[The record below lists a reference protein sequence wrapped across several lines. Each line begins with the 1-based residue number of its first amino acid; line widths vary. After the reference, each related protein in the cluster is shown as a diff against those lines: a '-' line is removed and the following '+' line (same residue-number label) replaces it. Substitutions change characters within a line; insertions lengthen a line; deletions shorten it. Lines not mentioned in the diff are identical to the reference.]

1 VLQVWE
7 QIKEIYLYREMLRN
21 LVSKEIRAR
30 YKASVLG
37 FLWTFANPLLTLAV
51 YSFVFSVVMKSGIQ
65 HYSMF
70 LFVALL
76 PWNYLSMSIIQG
88 TASLVQNVSLV
99 KKIYFPRVILPLSM
113 VLANMIN
120 YLLGLI
126 ILIPALALFHI
137 RFTIA
142 LVAFPVVLVVETL
155 LVTALTLIV
164 AVGNVYFRDLE
175 HIIGIF
181 IMLWF
186 FLTPI
191 VYSIDTIP
199 ANLHIFFNFN
209 PASPIIEAYRAI
221 FLYGKWPDWVTLGW
235 LAFVL
240 FLLLLVCWF
249 AFMRLQ
255 RTVAE
260 EI

>member
-1 VLQVWE
+1 VLE

-37 FLWTFANPLLTLAV
+37 FLWTFVNPLLTLIV
-51 YSFVFSVVMKSGIQ
+51 YSFVFSTVMRTGIKN
-65 HYSMF
+65 YSMY
-70 LFVALL
+70 LFVGLL
-76 PWNYLSMSIIQG
+76 PWNYIAMAMTQG
-88 TASLVQNVSLV
+88 TTSRVGNVSRV
-99 KKIYFPRVILPLSM
+99 KKIYFPRAILPLSL

-126 ILIPALALFHI
+126 ILIPALMLFHV
-137 RFTIA
+137 RFTVA
-142 LVAFPVVLVVETL
+142 LVAFPAVLAVETL
-155 LVTALTLIV
+155 LVTSLTLIV

-181 IMLWF
+181 VMLWF
-186 FLTPI
+186 FMTPI

-199 ANLHIFFNFN
+199 ANLRIIFNFN
-209 PASPIIEAYRAI
+209 PASPIIEAYHAI
-221 FLYGKWPDWVTLGW
+221 FFYGKWPDWSTLGW
-235 LAFVL
+235 LAL
-240 FLLLLVCWF
+240 GLIFLLIVCWF

-255 RTVAE
+255 RAVAE

>member
-1 VLQVWE
+1 VTWRVWE

-37 FLWTFANPLLTLAV
+37 FLWTFVNPLLTLAV
-51 YSFVFSVVMKSGIQ
+51 YSFVFSVVMKSGIKN
-65 HYSMF
+65 YSMF

-76 PWNYLSMSIIQG
+76 PWNYIAMSITQG
-88 TASLVQNVSLV
+88 TTSLVGNVSLV
-99 KKIYFPRVILPLSM
+99 KKIYFPRAILPLSL
-113 VLANMIN
+113 VLANMVN

-126 ILIPALALFHI
+126 ILMPALAIFHI

-142 LVAFPVVLVVETL
+142 L
-155 LVTALTLIV
+155 TLIV
-164 AVGNVYFRDLE
+164 SAGTVYFRDLE

-199 ANLHIFFNFN
+199 TNLRNLFNFN
-209 PASPIIEAYRAI
+209 PASPIIEAYRSI
-221 FLYGKWPDWVTLGW
+221 FFYGKWPDWVTLGW
-235 LAFVL
+235 LTLGLV
-240 FLLLLVCWF
+240 FLLIVCWF

-255 RTVAE
+255 RSVAE

>member
-1 VLQVWE
+1 LRVWE

-37 FLWTFANPLLTLAV
+37 FLWTFVNPLLTLVV

-65 HYSMF
+65 HFSMF

-88 TASLVQNVSLV
+88 TTSLVQNVSLV
-99 KKIYFPRVILPLSM
+99 KKIYFPRAILPLSL

-126 ILIPALALFHI
+126 ILIPALAIFHV
-137 RFTIA
+137 RFTVA
-142 LVAFPVVLVVETL
+142 LVAFPVVLIVETL
-155 LVTALTLIV
+155 LVTSLTLIV

-181 IMLWF
+181 VMLWF
-186 FLTPI
+186 FMTPI
-191 VYSIDTIP
+191 VYSIDTLS
-199 ANLHIFFNFN
+199 ANLRNIFNFN
-209 PASPIIEAYRAI
+209 PAVPIIEAYRAI
-221 FLYGKWPDWVTLGW
+221 FFYGKWPDWVTLGW
-235 LAFVL
+235 LALGLV
-240 FLLLLVCWF
+240 LLLMVCWF

-255 RTVAE
+255 RDVAE

>member
-1 VLQVWE
+1 VWE

-21 LVSKEIRAR
+21 LVSKELRAR

-37 FLWTFANPLLTLAV
+37 FLWTFVNPLLTLAV
-51 YSFVFSVVMKSGIQ
+51 YTFVFSVVMKSGIKNF
-65 HYSMF
+65 SMF

-76 PWNYLSMSIIQG
+76 PWNYLSMSIVQG
-88 TASLVQNVSLV
+88 ATSLVQNVSLV
-99 KKIYFPRVILPLSM
+99 KKIYFPRAILPLSL

-126 ILIPALALFHI
+126 ILIPALAIFHV
-137 RFTIA
+137 RFTVA

-155 LVTALTLIV
+155 LVTSLTLIV

-181 IMLWF
+181 VMLWF
-186 FLTPI
+186 FVTPI
-191 VYSIDTIP
+191 VYSIDTLP
-199 ANLHIFFNFN
+199 ANLRNMFNFN
-209 PASPIIEAYRAI
+209 PAAPIIEAYRAI
-221 FLYGKWPDWVTLGW
+221 FFYGRWPDWVILGW
-235 LAFVL
+235 LALGLV
-240 FLLLLVCWF
+240 LLLMICWF

-255 RTVAE
+255 RAVAE

>member
-1 VLQVWE
+1 MRMWK

-21 LVSKEIRAR
+21 LVSKEISAR

-37 FLWTFANPLLTLAV
+37 FLWTFVNPLLTLIV
-51 YSFVFSVVMKSGIQ
+51 YSFVFSVVMKTNIQ

-76 PWNYLSMSIIQG
+76 PWNYIAMSLTQG
-88 TASLVQNVSLV
+88 TTSLVGNVGLV
-99 KKIYFPRVILPLSM
+99 KKIYFPRAILPLSL

-126 ILIPALALFHI
+126 ILIPALAIFHI
-137 RFTIA
+137 RFTVA
-142 LVAFPVVLVVETL
+142 LVAFPVVLAVETL
-155 LVTALTLIV
+155 LVTSLTLLV
-164 AVGNVYFRDLE
+164 AIGNVYFRDLE

-186 FLTPI
+186 FMTPI
-191 VYSIDTIP
+191 VYSVNTIP
-199 ANLHIFFNFN
+199 VNLRNLFDLN
-209 PASPIIEAYRAI
+209 PATPIIEAFRSI
-221 FLYGKWPDWVTLGW
+221 FFYGVWPDWRLLGW
-235 LAFVL
+235 LSLVLIIIFVL
-240 FLLLLVCWF
+240 CWF
-249 AFMRLQ
+249 IFMRFQ
-255 RTVAE
+255 RYVVE

>member
-1 VLQVWE
+1 VWE

-21 LVSKEIRAR
+21 LVLKEIRAR

-37 FLWTFANPLLTLAV
+37 FLWTFANPLLTLGV
-51 YSFVFSVVMKSGIQ
+51 YTIVFSVVLKSNIQ

-76 PWNYLSMSIIQG
+76 PWNYIAMSITQG
-88 TASLVQNVSLV
+88 TTSLVGNVSLV
-99 KKIYFPRVILPLSM
+99 KKIYFPRAILPLSL
-113 VLANMIN
+113 VLANMVN

-126 ILIPALALFHI
+126 ILIPALAISHI
-137 RFTIA
+137 NFTVA
-142 LVAFPVVLVVETL
+142 LVAFPAVLAVETL
-155 LVTALTLIV
+155 LVTSLTLLV
-164 AVGNVYFRDLE
+164 AVGTVYFRDLE

-181 IMLWF
+181 LMLWF

-199 ANLHIFFNFN
+199 AKMRRIFSLN
-209 PASPIIEAYRAI
+209 PASPIINAYRAI
-221 FLYGKWPDWVTLGW
+221 FFYGRWPDWATLGW
-235 LAFVL
+235 LALGLV
-240 FLLLLVCWF
+240 LLLIVCWF

>member
-1 VLQVWE
+1 LGVWE

-37 FLWTFANPLLTLAV
+37 FLWTFINPLLTLAV
-51 YSFVFSVVMKSGIQ
+51 YSFVFSVVMKSGI
-65 HYSMF
+65 HNYSMF

-76 PWNYLSMSIIQG
+76 PWNYIAMSVTQG
-88 TASLVQNVSLV
+88 TTSLVGNVSLV
-99 KKIYFPRVILPLSM
+99 KKIYFPRAILPLSL
-113 VLANMIN
+113 VFANMIN

-126 ILIPALALFHI
+126 ILMPALALFHI
-137 RFTIA
+137 RFTIT
-142 LVAFPVVLVVETL
+142 LVAFPAVLLVETL
-155 LVTALTLIV
+155 LVASLTLLV
-164 AVGNVYFRDLE
+164 AVGTVYFRDLE

-199 ANLHIFFNFN
+199 ANLRNLFNFN
-209 PASPIIEAYRAI
+209 PATAIIEAYRAI
-221 FLYGKWPDWVTLGW
+221 FFYGKWPDWAGLGW
-235 LAFVL
+235 LALALV
-240 FLLLLVCWF
+240 FLLFICGSLFVH
-249 AFMRLQ
+249 LQ
-255 RTVAE
+255 RNVAE

>member
-1 VLQVWE
+1 VWE

-37 FLWTFANPLLTLAV
+37 FLWTFVNPLLTLIV
-51 YSFVFSVVMKSGIQ
+51 YSFVFSIVLKQTIKN
-65 HYSMF
+65 YSMF

-76 PWNYLSMSIIQG
+76 PWNYIAMSITQG
-88 TASLVQNVSLV
+88 TTSLVQNVSLV
-99 KKIYFPRVILPLSM
+99 KKIYFPRAILPLSL
-113 VLANMIN
+113 VLANMVN

-126 ILIPALALFHI
+126 ILIPALAIFHI
-137 RFTIA
+137 RFTDA
-142 LVAFPVVLVVETL
+142 LVAFPVVLAIETL
-155 LVTALTLIV
+155 LVTSLTLLV
-164 AVGNVYFRDLE
+164 AVGTVYFRDLE

-181 IMLWF
+181 VMLWF
-186 FLTPI
+186 FMTPI

-199 ANLHIFFNFN
+199 TKLRNIFNFN

-221 FLYGKWPDWVTLGW
+221 FFYGRWPDWVTLGW
-235 LAFVL
+235 LTLEFTL
-240 FLLLLVCWF
+240 FLIVCWF